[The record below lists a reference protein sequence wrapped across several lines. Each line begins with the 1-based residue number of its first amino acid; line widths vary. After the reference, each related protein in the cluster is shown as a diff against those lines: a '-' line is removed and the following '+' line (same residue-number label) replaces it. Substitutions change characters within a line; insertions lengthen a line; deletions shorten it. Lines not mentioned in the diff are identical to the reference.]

1 MNGLLLAG
9 GAMALAVALL
19 LWYDLK
25 LHRTEKLYTRLLA
38 DEVLMLQK
46 KVTMEIVN
54 DADGGT
60 SLRVNRQGRT
70 N

>member
-38 DEVLMLQK
+38 DVVLMLQK